1 MLTEFRLTIVFL
13 LTAFIHM
20 FQTFNYSVRLAGVRT
35 RRVSMAYSLFSVLFL
50 LASTANTIQAPLMAK
65 GIEAASSLL
74 PNISS
79 NSPDAYSV
87 FVESVDTQLRYIL
100 LGATVGT
107 ICGTLL
113 IPSFTRIFSNSILL
127 LEKAGSVPRLLLAT
141 LSFRRFKHLVNNV
154 QLPNLEVIARMR
166 EERTI
171 PTKTLILNIIVT
183 AIFSTGVLSALYAGV
198 LAPEYRQTAGYLAA
212 VINGMA
218 TILLATLID
227 PVTAIYTDEA
237 ISGKRSEDEVKSLVM
252 YMAFSRI
259 TGTLF
264 AQVLLL
270 PSAKIIQWVTHII

>member
-1 MLTEFRLTIVFL
+1 MLTDFRLTLIFG

-50 LASTANTIQAPLMAK
+50 LASTANTFQAPLMAK
-65 GIEAASSLL
+65 GIEASNLL
-74 PNISS
+74 LSNISNDS
-79 NSPDAYSV
+79 SQAYLL
-87 FVESVDTQLRYIL
+87 FVESVDRQLRCIL
-100 LGATVGT
+100 LGATTGT
-107 ICGTLL
+107 VCGTLL
-113 IPSFTRIFSNSILL
+113 IPSFTRIFSKSILL
-127 LEKAGSVPRLLLAT
+127 LEKAGSVPKLLLAT
-141 LSFRRFKHLVNNV
+141 LSFRRFKHLLEDV
-154 QLPNLEVIARMR
+154 QLPNVAVITRMR

-171 PTKTLILNIIVT
+171 PTKTIILNIIVT
-183 AIFSTGVLSALYAGV
+183 AIFSTGVLSAMYAGV

-237 ISGKRSEDEVKSLVM
+237 INGKRSEEEVKSLVM

-259 TGTLF
+259 AGTLF
-264 AQVLLL
+264 AQLLLL
-270 PSAKIIQWVTHII
+270 PSAKVIQFVTRVI